1 MPSNILV
8 CLDDL
13 EHSKKIASYVGKTMA
28 PSEDMQLTLFH
39 CIRSSDLDI
48 GAEEVELSNE
58 DKINIDK
65 ILDDYFK
72 EKGVKEE
79 NIFSCQDVFT
89 GAREI
94 LKENGFFDSS
104 IKEKILAKDLDIAAC
119 ILQEAYNHHYD
130 SIVIAKRRQ
139 VKLPIT
145 KLGVV
150 AENVITNAIGKTIIL
165 VSIAMRP

>member
-1 MPSNILV
+1 MSSNILV

-13 EHSKKIASYVGKTMA
+13 EHSKKIASYVGKTMNHN
-28 PSEDMQLTLFH
+28 EGVQLTLFH

-72 EKGVKEE
+72 GKGVKEE
-79 NIFSCQDVFT
+79 DIFSCQDVFT
-89 GAREI
+89 STREI
-94 LKENGFFDSS
+94 LKENGFSDSS
-104 IKEKILAKDLDIAAC
+104 IKEKIVVQDLEIAAC
-119 ILQEAYNHHYD
+119 ILREAYNHHYN

-165 VSIAMRP
+165 VSIAT

>member
-1 MPSNILV
+1 MPSKILV

-13 EHSKKIASYVGKTMA
+13 EHSKKIATYVGKAMNPNA
-28 PSEDMQLTLFH
+28 GMQLTLLH

-48 GAEEVELSNE
+48 GAEEIELSSE

-65 ILDDYFK
+65 ILDDHFK
-72 EKGVKEE
+72 AKGMKEE
-79 NIFSCQDVFT
+79 DIFSCQDVFT
-89 GAREI
+89 SAREI
-94 LKENGFFDSS
+94 LKENGFSGSS
-104 IKEKILAKDLDIAAC
+104 IKEKIVVQDLDVAAC
-119 ILQEAYNHHYD
+119 ILREAYNHQYG

-145 KLGVV
+145 KLGAV

-165 VSIAMRP
+165 VSIAM